1 MPNVLIAVTVF
12 HVNLCYISTPR
23 RDAAQWLERD
33 NLTMSLTAVRFRTR
47 LGAEYSENFHV
58 SPPQCLDIVSMFCT
72 WARHRDGNVCD
83 APKWLKGCMLYVE
96 LKWHTN
102 DTVDKL

>member
-58 SPPQCLDIVSMFCT
+58 SPPL
-72 WARHRDGNVCD
+72 NVWTLFRCFVR
-83 APKWLKGCMLYVE
+83 GQ
-96 LKWHTN
+96 
-102 DTVDKL
+102 DTEMAMCAMRRNG